1 MGAMTSSILDALT
14 RSLGPAAFAKAAS
27 TYGESEPAVAKG
39 FTVAVAAVMAPLVA
53 RSGDETFTRRLL
65 GMVKEVPA
73 DVTLL
78 DEPDRLFTRPARAV
92 EETGPVA
99 MLRSLVFG
107 GNTQTIT
114 TAISRASGV
123 KAATAATMFSVA
135 LPTVLGYLSRLVA
148 RENLDAAGLGRRL
161 SAERVPLAAVLP
173 ANLGALMARGEA
185 PVFAGTRDAAVAH
198 ASDAALGEP
207 ERHSSGIWIGAV
219 LAVLLALGGL
229 YAYLGRTRGPEG
241 TPGAIGTAGYV
252 ARVLPDGTN
261 LRFPAASTEAKV
273 LGFIETN
280 RPLGDETWYELDR
293 IIFETDSATLRPQ
306 SREQL
311 SNIAAIL
318 KAYPPVR
325 LKIGGYT
332 DNTGDAAANLRLSQA
347 RADAVLND
355 LRTTGIS
362 SSRLEAEG
370 YGQAHPV
377 ADNATPEGRA
387 TNRRVAIRLTER

>member
-1 MGAMTSSILDALT
+1 MGAMSSSILDALT
-14 RSLGPAAFAKAAS
+14 RSLGPAAFAKAAA
-27 TYGESEPAVAKG
+27 TYGEPEPAVAKG

-114 TAISRASGV
+114 SAISRASGV

-173 ANLGALMARGEA
+173 ANLGALMSRGEE
-185 PVFAGTRDAAVAH
+185 PVIAGTHDAAVVH
-198 ASDAALGEP
+198 ASAAVLPEP
-207 ERHSSGIWIGAV
+207 VGRSSGIWIGAV

-229 YAYLGRTRGPEG
+229 YAYLGRSSGPDG

-261 LRFPAASTEAKV
+261 LRFPAASTEAR
-273 LGFIETN
+273 LLSSIEAN
-280 RPLGDETWYELDR
+280 SPIGRETWYKLDR
-293 IIFETDSATLRPQ
+293 ITFETDSATLRPQ

-325 LKIGGYT
+325 IKIGGYT
-332 DNTGDAAANLRLSQA
+332 DNSGDAATNFRLSQA
-347 RADAVLND
+347 RAATVLNE
-355 LRTTGIS
+355 LRSMGIGP
-362 SSRLEAEG
+362 SRLESEG

-387 TNRRVAIRLTER
+387 TNRRVAVRLTER

>member
-1 MGAMTSSILDALT
+1 MAMTSSILDALT
-14 RSLGPAAFAKAAS
+14 RSLGSAAFAKAGL
-27 TYGESEPAVAKG
+27 TYDESEPAVAKA
-39 FTVAVAAVMAPLVA
+39 FTVAVASVMAPLVA
-53 RSGDETFTRRLL
+53 RAGDAQFTRSLL

-92 EETGPVA
+92 EEAGPVA

-114 TAISRASGV
+114 TAISKASGV
-123 KAATAATMFSVA
+123 KATTAASLFSVA

-148 RENLDAAGLGRRL
+148 REDLDAAGLGRRL

-173 ANLGALMARGEA
+173 AHLGALLSNGQEPVRAGARD
-185 PVFAGTRDAAVAH
+185 VAAVPAVEATVVGP
-198 ASDAALGEP
+198 ASSSSGTWIAALLV
-207 ERHSSGIWIGAV
+207 A
-219 LAVLLALGGL
+219 LLALGGL
-229 YAYLGRTRGPEG
+229 YAYFGRSRGPAG

-261 LRFPAASTEAKV
+261 LRFPAESTEAQ
-273 LGFIETN
+273 LLAFIEAKT
-280 RPLGDETWYELDR
+280 PLGRETWYELDR
-293 IIFETDSATLRPQ
+293 ITFETDSATLRPQ

-311 SNIAAIL
+311 SNVAAIL

-325 LKIGGYT
+325 IKIGGYT
-332 DNTGDAAANLRLSQA
+332 DNSGDAAANVRLSQA
-347 RADAVLND
+347 RAEAVLNE
-355 LRTTGIS
+355 LRTMGVTA
-362 SSRLEAEG
+362 SRIEAEG
-370 YGQAHPV
+370 YGQAHPL

-387 TNRRVAIRLTER
+387 ANRRVAFRLTER

>member
-1 MGAMTSSILDALT
+1 MAMTSSILDTLT
-14 RSLGPAAFAKAAS
+14 RALGSAAFAKAAA
-27 TYGESEPAVAKG
+27 TYDETEPAVAKG
-39 FTVAVAAVMAPLVA
+39 FTVAVASVIAPLVA
-53 RSGDETFTRRLL
+53 RAGDEQFTRRLL
-65 GMVKEVPA
+65 GMVREVPA

-78 DEPDRLFTRPARAV
+78 DEPDRLFTRPVRAV

-99 MLRSLVFG
+99 VLRSLVLG
-107 GNTQTIT
+107 GNTQTVT

-123 KAATAATMFSVA
+123 KAATAASLFSVA

-173 ANLGALMARGEA
+173 ANLGALMSMGQE
-185 PVFAGTRDAAVAH
+185 PVLAGTRDVAVAGPRDAAQPERRSPGMWIAAVL
-198 ASDAALGEP
+198 LG
-207 ERHSSGIWIGAV
+207 
-219 LAVLLALGGL
+219 LLALGGV

-241 TPGAIGTAGYV
+241 TPGAIGTSGYV

-261 LRFPAASTEAKV
+261 LRVPAASTEAKV
-273 LGFIETN
+273 LAFIEA
-280 RPLGDETWYELDR
+280 RAPLGGETWYELDR
-293 IIFETDSATLRPQ
+293 ITFETDAATLRPQ

-311 SNIAAIL
+311 SNLAAIL
-318 KAYPPVR
+318 RAYPPVR
-325 LKIGGYT
+325 IKIGGYT

-355 LRTTGIS
+355 LRTMGIS
-362 SSRLEAEG
+362 GSRLEAEG

-387 TNRRVAIRLTER
+387 TNRRIAMRLTER